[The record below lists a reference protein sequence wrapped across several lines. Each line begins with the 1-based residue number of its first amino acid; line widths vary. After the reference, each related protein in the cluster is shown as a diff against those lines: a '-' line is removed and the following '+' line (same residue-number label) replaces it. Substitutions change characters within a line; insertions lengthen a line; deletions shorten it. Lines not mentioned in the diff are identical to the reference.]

1 VGGSFA
7 ESETAVTDPAVEAAR
22 RAGMTE
28 FPPRSRVLA
37 AAAAR
42 EALAPLRELHRRLE
56 IAATSCPEECEVH
69 EDECPL
75 DVMVPACRECFR
87 VAETADCY
95 FTERTGWDEVARWP
109 CPTARLI
116 YREDEL

>member
-1 VGGSFA
+1 M
-7 ESETAVTDPAVEAAR
+7 TDPAVEAAR

-37 AAAAR
+37 MNAAR
-42 EALAPLRELHRRLE
+42 EALAPLKELHL
-56 IAATSCPEECEVH
+56 ISTYPGICQECH
-69 EDECPL
+69 HD
-75 DVMVPACRECFR
+75 
-87 VAETADCY
+87 
-95 FTERTGWDEVARWP
+95 WP